1 VFPAAGLCAWWFVQP
16 NFDPV
21 WIESGP
27 NAPSQQGLLHEAR
40 VGPGMSRC
48 LLGFGANLGDR
59 CKTLECSVN
68 VLRGVENV
76 KVVAVSRWHRS
87 QPVGG
92 PAGQGEFLNG
102 AVVVET
108 TLNPHALLLVAG
120 QIEDRFGRK
129 RGVRWAARTLDIDL
143 LLYDEQIIR
152 LPDLEIPHPRMH
164 LRQFVLG
171 PATEVVADWIHPQFN
186 KTVAQLCQQLDLT
199 GPTAI
204 E

>member
-1 VFPAAGLCAWWFVQP
+1 MLPAAGFCARWFAEP
-16 NFDPV
+16 NFDPELL
-21 WIESGP
+21 ESGSG
-27 NAPSQQGLLHEAR
+27 AASQQGSLHETR
-40 VGPGMSRC
+40 VGPGMARC

-59 CKTLECSVN
+59 RKTLECSVD

-92 PAGQGEFLNG
+92 PSGQGEFFNG
-102 AVVVET
+102 AVEVET
-108 TLNPHALLLVAG
+108 TLDPHALLLVAG
-120 QIEDRFGRK
+120 QIEDQFGRK

-152 LPDLEIPHPRMH
+152 TPSLEIPHPRMH

-171 PATEVVADWIHPQFN
+171 PATEVVPDWVHPQLN
-186 KTVAQLCQQLDLT
+186 QTVAQLCQQLDLM

>member
-1 VFPAAGLCAWWFVQP
+1 MA
-16 NFDPV
+16 
-21 WIESGP
+21 
-27 NAPSQQGLLHEAR
+27 
-40 VGPGMSRC
+40 RC

-59 CKTLECSVN
+59 RKTLECSVD
-68 VLRGVENV
+68 VLRAVENV

-102 AVVVET
+102 VVVVET
-108 TLNPHALLLVAG
+108 ALEPHVLLLVVG
-120 QIEDRFGRK
+120 QIEDQFGRK

-143 LLYDEQIIR
+143 LLYGEQTIK
-152 LPDLEIPHPRMH
+152 LPDLEIPHPQMH

-171 PATEVVADWIHPQFN
+171 PATEVAADWVHPQFN
-186 KTVAQLCQQLDLT
+186 QTIAQLHQQLDLA

-204 E
+204 Q

>member
-1 VFPAAGLCAWWFVQP
+1 MP
-16 NFDPV
+16 
-21 WIESGP
+21 
-27 NAPSQQGLLHEAR
+27 
-40 VGPGMSRC
+40 RC

-59 CKTLECSVN
+59 RKTLECAVD
-68 VLRGVENV
+68 VLRGLENV
-76 KVVAVSRWHRS
+76 KVVAVSCWHRS

-92 PAGQGEFLNG
+92 PSGQGEFLNG

-108 TLNPHALLLVAG
+108 TLDPHALLLVAG
-120 QIEDRFGRK
+120 QIEDQFGRK

-152 LPDLEIPHPRMH
+152 TPSLEVPHPRMH

-171 PATEVVADWIHPQFN
+171 PAAEVVPDWVHPQLN
-186 KTVAQLCQQLDLT
+186 QTVSQLCQQLDLME
-199 GPTAI
+199 PTVV